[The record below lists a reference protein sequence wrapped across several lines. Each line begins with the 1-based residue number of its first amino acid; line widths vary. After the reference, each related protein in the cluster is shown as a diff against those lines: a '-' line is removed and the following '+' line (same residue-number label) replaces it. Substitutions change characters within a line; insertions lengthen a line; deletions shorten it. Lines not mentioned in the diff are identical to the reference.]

1 MELPD
6 LSLLSPYGHKILD
19 CERLRG
25 GGNNRLYKLS
35 FEKDVAVAKYY
46 YKDDKKRAFHDVG
59 FSELLANS
67 GVTNIARP
75 LWSDIENNVA
85 IFSYI
90 NGDACTHISKSLIFS
105 AAEFIQ
111 SINRQEIRNHCSP
124 ELLAAE
130 ASFSSYGYRRILL
143 NRVERLTAIKPH
155 SEIDLLAH
163 EFINDKLLPLVM
175 QLEVVDECEVLP
187 QENRVLS
194 PSDFGFHNCLRVDEK
209 LYYFDFEYAGW
220 DDPCKLVADFF
231 SHPAYKADL
240 IYVKDFINIAFSPS
254 MVSDIKHRISSIFYM
269 IRLKWLCI
277 LLNEFDH
284 DGRNRREQA
293 LECDINQRKLQQLHK
308 AQYAFENINQDIN
321 QYL

>member
-1 MELPD
+1 MKLPD

-25 GGNNRLYKLS
+25 GGNNRLYKLT

-46 YKDDKKRAFHDVG
+46 YKDDKKRAYHDVV
-59 FSELLANS
+59 FSEMLANS

-85 IFSYI
+85 IFTYI
-90 NGDACTHISKSLIFS
+90 NGEACSQISKSLIFN

-111 SINRQEIRNHCSP
+111 TINRQEIRNRCST

-143 NRVERLTAIKPH
+143 NRVARLTAVRPR
-155 SEIDLLAH
+155 SEIDLLAFD
-163 EFINDKLLPLVM
+163 FINDKLRPLIM
-175 QLEVVDECEVLP
+175 ELEEVDEGEVLL
-187 QENRVLS
+187 QEKRVLS
-194 PSDFGFHNCLRVDEK
+194 PSDFGFHNCLKVREK

-231 SHPAYKADL
+231 SHPAYEADL
-240 IYVKDFINIAFSPS
+240 IYLKDFINIAFSPS
-254 MVSDIKHRISSIFYM
+254 IVSDITHRISSVFYM

-284 DGRNRREQA
+284 DGRNRRKQA
-293 LECDINQRKLQQLHK
+293 LECDIDERKLQQLRK